1 MPSLL
6 ISTVVNI
13 LLNGIVFLVC
23 FLRSHPHNS
32 FIKCYYS
39 RHFCYEYIVK
49 MCKNISNDDYSQ
61 LSHFLQHTFVFLC
74 FFSIRNFSTK
84 IKLSKKFFFSIS
96 LVKITDKI
104 FWLLFHLARY
114 STRISSLCTLRKL
127 FLLLDDI
134 LQKDVQLSMLDNT
147 FLFI

>member
-1 MPSLL
+1 M

-13 LLNGIVFLVC
+13 LLNGIVFLVVC

-49 MCKNISNDDYSQ
+49 MCKNISNDDYSPF
-61 LSHFLQHTFVFLC
+61 SHFLHHAFLFVCFLL
-74 FFSIRNFSTK
+74 IRKLSTK
-84 IKLSKKFFFSIS
+84 IKLAKKIFPIS

-114 STRISSLCTLRKL
+114 STLISSLCTLRKL

-134 LQKDVQLSMLDNT
+134 LQKDVQLSILHNT
-147 FLFI
+147 FPFI